1 MSRRVSRSIRL
12 ADPVNGSLSSPLL
25 AGKADHRIART
36 HATVTPTL
44 TLEKGTRHPIAPVR

>member
-12 ADPVNGSLSSPLL
+12 TDPVNGSLSSPLL